1 VLICGSF
8 TLELIDF
15 KVLDDVAELLGGEAE
30 FVAGGHEGV
39 LKFFTGDEVGFF
51 DDYVFAAE
59 DSDDEW
65 VAFGLHEALETFVA
79 FDGEF
84 CAFEAVGEVGG
95 GFEDG
100 FEDNFSGLAASPTCE
115 CRAEF
120 DSGGTDLVAHDAA
133 GG

>member
-51 DDYVFAAE
+51 DDYVFTTE

-65 VAFGLHEALETFVA
+65 VAFGLHKALESFVA

-84 CAFEAVGEVGG
+84 GAFEAVGKVGG

-100 FEDNFSGLAASPTCE
+100 F
-115 CRAEF
+115 
-120 DSGGTDLVAHDAA
+120 
-133 GG
+133 